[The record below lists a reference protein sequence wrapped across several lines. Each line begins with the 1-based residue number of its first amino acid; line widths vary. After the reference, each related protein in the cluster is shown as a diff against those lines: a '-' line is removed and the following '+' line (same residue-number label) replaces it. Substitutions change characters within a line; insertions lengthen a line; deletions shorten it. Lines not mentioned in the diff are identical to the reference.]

1 MQNERKAIRDAITE
15 VLASSLNCPV
25 FSGRSIDGR
34 ELSEFVNVYITEGE
48 VFSEGLGQRTEAS
61 VLISYRS
68 VHDLT
73 DDELDEKSEPIVE
86 LIESHDFGGV
96 MQGIVAA
103 GFEYLDE
110 RERGYDGIT
119 LRYLVAF

>member
-15 VLASSLNCPV
+15 VLESVLDFPV

-34 ELSEFVNVYITEGE
+34 DLTEFVNVYITDGE
-48 VFSEGLGQRTEAS
+48 VFSEGLGSRTEAS
-61 VLISYRS
+61 VLICYRT
-68 VHDLT
+68 VDELT
-73 DDELDEKSEPIVE
+73 DDQLDEKSDPIAE
-86 LIESHDFGGV
+86 AIESYDFGGV
-96 MQGIVAA
+96 MQGIVPA

-119 LRYLVAF
+119 LRFLVIY